1 MASKTAKDY
10 LKNNNFHQKKGN
22 FSSSKCPIQIKD
34 NIPTF
39 KIIPISTGRFQMVEK
54 SNFTYGKDQGVKI
67 QAPILMWFIEGAN
80 RRILVDTG
88 GSDTE
93 WAAHYHHPVER
104 KKEEDPINA
113 LKELGLVPT
122 DIDIIIMTHLH
133 WDHSFNTDLFPN
145 AKIIVQ
151 DKEVYYAINPLPC
164 HALYYE
170 SQLIGMT
177 PPWLKSLN
185 RMEII
190 RGEKEIEP
198 GIRLIPL
205 PGHTPGFQGVL
216 VNLKSGW
223 CMIAGD
229 TIPLWENWEL
239 NIQGFHTPS
248 GIHTNLFDYY
258 NSFKIIESLA
268 DHILPGHDMKVLE
281 KRVYD

>member
-1 MASKTAKDY
+1 MGKYRDLAKLEGSD
-10 LKNNNFHQKKGN
+10 QG
-22 FSSSKCPIQIKD
+22 KD
-34 NIPTF
+34 ISPTL
-39 KIIPISTGRFQMVEK
+39 KIIPISTGRFQTAEK
-54 SNFTYGKDQGVKI
+54 SNFTYGINQGVKI
-67 QAPILMWFIEGAN
+67 QAPILMWFIESPN
-80 RRILVDTG
+80 KRILIDTG
-88 GSDTE
+88 GGDPD
-93 WAAHYHHPVER
+93 WAARYHHPLDR

-113 LKELGLVPT
+113 LKDLGLFPT

-145 AKIIVQ
+145 AKVVVQ
-151 DKEVYYAINPLPC
+151 QEEVYYALNPLPC

-190 RGEKEIEP
+190 NGEKEIEP
-198 GIRLIPL
+198 GIRVISL

-216 VNLKSGW
+216 VDLKSGR

-229 TIPLWENWEL
+229 TIPLWENWEP
-239 NIQGFHTPS
+239 NHQGFRTPS

-258 NSFKIIESLA
+258 NSFKIIESIT
-268 DHILPGHDMKVLE
+268 DRVLPGHDMKVLE
-281 KRVYD
+281 KSFYD